1 MLKKSFIS
9 SVSRGKKLLLSALF
23 VGLAA
28 FSFASMNDDDGG
40 NKAKIIA
47 PWHSSFGPIRITNSF
62 TLKAGPNY
70 HGSTIFNEERKPSY
84 IQLNSLVT
92 YQKGNV
98 TYIIPYNSKVSV
110 STGRSNLQAINL
122 KVNIHH

>member
-9 SVSRGKKLLLSALF
+9 SVFRGKKLLLSALF

-28 FSFASMNDDDGG
+28 FSFASMNDDGG
-40 NKAKIIA
+40 NKAKAVA
-47 PWHSSFGPIRITNSF
+47 PWRSNFEPVRITNSF

-70 HGSTIFNEERKPSY
+70 HGSTIFNEEEHKPSY

-92 YQKGNV
+92 YQKGKV
-98 TYIIPYNSKVSV
+98 TYIIPYNNRVSV
-110 STGRSNLQAINL
+110 
-122 KVNIHH
+122 